1 MEQIREQ
8 SKGKQNQ
15 LIVKDVDFNG
25 AKLRAAQDEKG
36 VIWAGVRWMC
46 EGIGLSEDQR
56 KRQIKN
62 IQTDIVLSKGGS
74 NLTLPTPGGVQSVL
88 CLMLDYVPLWLAKI
102 SITPKMQKE
111 NPDLVERLIQYQ
123 LKAKD
128 VLAAAFLPKYNPNQE
143 NREPNLKKIEQQ
155 LDYLEKMFNRK
166 LGYQSDNIDRLFKMV
181 SDMSKTLPLLEEQK
195 QEREKEFQRE
205 IQEKVEEAKRAA
217 EEKAKLEEQDYLSW
231 KKEVYD
237 LATLIAKKS
246 DIYTQNR
253 QVLSVAYMKL
263 RDVYGFVQKQEEK
276 EFKEKYLTERTPY
289 TIELVWNNKKY
300 RPMLLPILKDMNES
314 IPQLTQEEKVEVMIE
329 DLGNFYNDMSKH
341 YCATCHK
348 IIATIE
354 KKTKVDWSLRETRY
368 KNKYNK
374 KGKIA
379 KKKLIAESDCL
390 FKIFKECVTEMKEAV
405 KAK

>member
-36 VIWAGVRWMC
+36 VIWAGVSWICDGM
-46 EGIGLSEDQR
+46 GMNKSQKDSQVQ
-56 KRQIKN
+56 K
-62 IQTDIVLSKGGS
+62 IQSDIVLKRGCLKFQAGVFDP
-74 NLTLPTPGGVQSVL
+74 NNATLA
-88 CLMLDYVPLWLAKI
+88 LMLDYVPLWLAKI

-143 NREPNLKKIEQQ
+143 SREPNLKKIEQQ

-314 IPQLTQEEKVEVMIE
+314 IPQLTQEERVEAMIK
-329 DLGNFYNDMSKH
+329 DLGDLYNDMSRH

-348 IIATIE
+348 IVATLE